1 MIAGDWWEQVDA
13 NSIGARDL
21 NVELRQL
28 QYFLVLAEDLSFS
41 RAAERLHIA
50 QPSLSQQI
58 RQLETELDTALFDRS
73 ARPIRLTNAGRLLRR
88 NASTIVNEAE
98 ATALEVRRA
107 GRGEVGRLRI
117 GYSYGGLYDL
127 VLALLR
133 RLRADRPDMHTVI
146 HQLAERE
153 QMPALLTGR
162 VDIVLGR
169 VTEPLTSDVVSMPLR
184 DERLIAILPSHHPLA
199 GAPTVMLTDLR
210 SEPFVMFP
218 RRLEPVVFDNYI
230 EACLNAGFTLRL
242 EHEVSDAQTQALAI
256 AAGLG
261 VGLSGDHLALRFPE
275 LVYVPVEPAVTIAEI
290 AALWCEGRSPE
301 SLRPFLH
308 DL

>member
-1 MIAGDWWEQVDA
+1 M
-13 NSIGARDL
+13 
-21 NVELRQL
+21 ELRHL
-28 QYFLVLAEDLSFS
+28 QYFLALAEEQNFS
-41 RAAERLHIA
+41 RAARRLHIA

-58 RQLETELDTALFDRS
+58 RRLEAELETELFDRS
-73 ARPIRLTNAGRLLRR
+73 SRPIRLTSAGELLLGDAR
-88 NASTIVNEAE
+88 SLVQEME

-133 RLRADRPDMHTVI
+133 RLLAASPETNMVI
-146 HQLAERE
+146 HQLPERD
-153 QMPALLTGR
+153 QVPALRTRR
-162 VDIVLGR
+162 VDVVIGR
-169 VTEPLTSDVVSMPLR
+169 ITEPPTDDVTVRPLR
-184 DERLIAILPSHHPLA
+184 DERLIAILPACHRLA
-199 GAPTVMLTDLR
+199 AGPTVKLGELAEER
-210 SEPFVMFP
+210 FVMFP

-230 EACLNAGFTLRL
+230 QACMAAGFTLHL

-261 VGLSGDHLALRFPE
+261 VGLSGEQLALRFPE
-275 LVYVPVEPAVTIAEI
+275 LVYLPVEPAFTIAKI
-290 AALWCEGRSPE
+290 AALWCESHLPQHLE
-301 SLRPFLH
+301 PLLT

>member
-1 MIAGDWWEQVDA
+1 M
-13 NSIGARDL
+13 
-21 NVELRQL
+21 ELRHL
-28 QYFLVLAEDLSFS
+28 QYFVVLAQDLNFS
-41 RAAERLHIA
+41 RAARRLHIA

-58 RQLETELDTALFDRS
+58 RQLERELETELFDRS
-73 ARPIRLTNAGRLLRR
+73 VRPIRLTNAGQLLLR
-88 NASTIVNEAE
+88 NASSIVAEAE
-98 ATALEVRRA
+98 ETAREVRRA

-133 RLRADRPDMHTVI
+133 RLRAAWPDTNMVVL
-146 HQLAERE
+146 QLAEGD
-153 QMPALLTGR
+153 QIPALLTHR

-169 VTEPLTSDVVSMPLR
+169 VTEPLTSDVVAMPLR
-184 DERLIAILPSHHPLA
+184 DERLLAILPVSHPLA
-199 GAPTVMLTDLR
+199 RAPTVRLADLR

-230 EACLNAGFTLRL
+230 QACVDAGFTLRL
-242 EHEVSDAQTQALAI
+242 GHEVSDAQTQALAI

-261 VGLSGDHLALRFPE
+261 VGLTGEHLALRFPE
-275 LVYVPVEPAVTIAEI
+275 VVYVPVEPAMTIAKI
-290 AALWCEGRSPE
+290 AAMWCEGPSSQP
-301 SLRPFLH
+301 LRPFLE

>member
-1 MIAGDWWEQVDA
+1 M
-13 NSIGARDL
+13 
-21 NVELRQL
+21 ELRQL
-28 QYFLVLAEDLSFS
+28 RYFLVLAEELSFS
-41 RAAERLHIA
+41 RAARRLYIA

-58 RQLETELDTALFDRS
+58 RQLETELDTLLFDRS
-73 ARPIRLTNAGRLLRR
+73 VRPIRLTNAGQVLLGD
-88 NASTIVNEAE
+88 AYSLVSDAE
-98 ATALEVRRA
+98 ITAREVKRA

-133 RLRADRPDMHTVI
+133 RLRTAWPDANMAI
-146 HQLAERE
+146 HQLPQRE
-153 QMPALLTGR
+153 QLPALRTGR
-162 VDIVLGR
+162 VDVVLGR
-169 VTEPLTSDVVSMPLR
+169 LTEPVTPDVVVRPLR
-184 DERLIAILPSHHPLA
+184 EERLIAILPANHPLA
-199 GAPTVMLTDLR
+199 GGATVDLAALR
-210 SEPFVMFP
+210 DEPFVMFP

-230 EACLNAGFTLRL
+230 QACMNAGFTLRL

-275 LVYVPVEPAVTIAEI
+275 LVYLPAEPCFTIAKIVALWSESRLP
-290 AALWCEGRSPE
+290 AALE
-301 SLRPFLH
+301 PFLD